1 MNRRLL
7 ALACLA
13 ASSSTA
19 GARPSVT
26 VVGEA
31 PFSDRELGDALE
43 LRVAPDL
50 PVVISA
56 GEDGRLVIEVEGRRQ
71 VIDAPDGDSHSSAR
85 VVALVVLSLVGEP
98 APRAFAPPAYA
109 VPVVA
114 AQGGPGPS
122 LDRRRTFRIVPSIV
136 HGDGGYNSGF
146 LTASAALYIAPSA
159 RVVGSIGY
167 GRELP
172 SSGDPGDGKRE
183 TGVPL
188 KLGIEGLSGVLGVEI
203 GGFAMPIVSCDTTT
217 TSKLGVYGMVHL
229 YLPVSARARVV
240 IEGGGEFALSQ
251 AAASCYGAL
260 SGDKYGGQL
269 GLGGEWAF

>member
-1 MNRRLL
+1 MVCFDLPSMNRRLL
-7 ALACLA
+7 AIACLA
-13 ASSSTA
+13 ASSSTVA
-19 GARPSVT
+19 ARPSVT

-56 GEDGRLVIEVEGRRQ
+56 GEDGRLIIEVEGRRQ

-85 VVALVVLSLVGEP
+85 VVALVVMSLVGEP
-98 APRAFAPPAYA
+98 APPAFAPPAYA
-109 VPVVA
+109 PAVA
-114 AQGGPGPS
+114 SSYGGAPTI
-122 LDRRRTFRIVPSIV
+122 DRRRTMRIVPSIV

-146 LTASAALYIAPSA
+146 LTVAAAYHIAPSA

-167 GRELP
+167 GRELT
-172 SSGDPGDGKRE
+172 SYGES
-183 TGVPL
+183 GVPL
-188 KLGIEGLSGVLGVEI
+188 KLGIEGLSGTLGVEL
-203 GGFAMPIVSCDTTT
+203 GGFAMPIFSCDTT

-229 YLPVSARARVV
+229 YIPVSARARVV

-251 AAASCYGAL
+251 AASACYGAL

>member
-7 ALACLA
+7 ALACLV
-13 ASSSTA
+13 ASSSIA

-26 VVGEA
+26 VTGDV

-50 PVVISA
+50 PVVIST

-98 APRAFAPPAYA
+98 TPPPAFAPPRYA
-109 VPVVA
+109 APAVA
-114 AQGGPGPS
+114 ASSGLPS
-122 LDRRRTFRIVPSIV
+122 LDRRHTFRIVPSIL

-146 LTASAALYIAPSA
+146 VTASAAVHIAPSA

-167 GRELP
+167 GRELT
-172 SSGDPGDGKRE
+172 SYGE
-183 TGVPL
+183 TGIPL
-188 KLGIEGLSGVLGVEI
+188 KLGIEGLSGNLGVEL
-203 GGFAMPIVSCDTTT
+203 GGFAMPIFSCDTT

-229 YLPVSARARVV
+229 YVPVSPRARVV
-240 IEGGGEFALSQ
+240 IEGGGEFAL
-251 AAASCYGAL
+251 AEAASGCYGAL

>member
-1 MNRRLL
+1 MKRRLL

-13 ASSSTA
+13 ASASNA

-26 VVGEA
+26 VVGDA

-50 PVVISA
+50 PVTISA
-56 GEDGRLVIEVEGRRQ
+56 EDGRLVIDVEGRRQ

-85 VVALVVLSLVGEP
+85 VVALVVMSLVGEP
-98 APRAFAPPAYA
+98 APPAFAPPAV

-114 AQGGPGPS
+114 SGYRAAEP
-122 LDRRRTFRIVPSIV
+122 DRSRTFRIVPSIL
-136 HGDGGYNSGF
+136 HGDGGYNSAII
-146 LTASAALYIAPSA
+146 TASAAFHIAPSA

-167 GRELP
+167 ARELA
-172 SSGDPGDGKRE
+172 SYGES
-183 TGVPL
+183 GVPIR
-188 KLGIEGLSGVLGVEI
+188 LGIEGLSGTLGVEL
-203 GGFAMPIVSCDTTT
+203 GGFAMPIYSCDTT
-217 TSKLGVYGMVHL
+217 TSKLGVYGTVHL
-229 YLPVSARARVV
+229 YLPVSPRARVV
-240 IEGGGEFALSQ
+240 IEGGGEYALSQ
-251 AAASCYGAL
+251 AASACYGAL

>member
-50 PVVISA
+50 PIVISTGA
-56 GEDGRLVIEVEGRRQ
+56 DGRLVIDVEGRRQ

-98 APRAFAPPAYA
+98 APPAFAPPAYA

-114 AQGGPGPS
+114 ASGGLPS
-122 LDRRRTFRIVPSIV
+122 LDRRRTFRIVPSIL

-146 LTASAALYIAPSA
+146 VTASAAFHIAPSA
-159 RVVGSIGY
+159 RVVGSIGF
-167 GRELP
+167 GRELT
-172 SSGDPGDGKRE
+172 SYGE

-188 KLGIEGLSGVLGVEI
+188 KVGIEGLSGNLGVEL
-203 GGFAMPIVSCDTTT
+203 GGFAMPIFSCDTT

-229 YLPVSARARVV
+229 YVPVSARARVV

>member
-13 ASSSTA
+13 ASSSIA

-26 VVGEA
+26 VVGDA

-50 PVVISA
+50 PVVIST
-56 GEDGRLVIEVEGRRQ
+56 GEDGRIVIDVEGRRQ
-71 VIDAPDGDSHSSAR
+71 VIDAPDGDSHTSAR

-98 APRAFAPPAYA
+98 APPAFAPPAYA
-109 VPVVA
+109 APGVA
-114 AQGGPGPS
+114 ASYGAVVDG
-122 LDRRRTFRIVPSIV
+122 RRTFRLVPSIL

-146 LTASAALYIAPSA
+146 LTASAAFHIAPSA

-167 GRELP
+167 GRELT
-172 SSGDPGDGKRE
+172 GYGE

-188 KLGIEGLSGVLGVEI
+188 KLGIEGLSGNLGVEL
-203 GGFAMPIVSCDTTT
+203 GGFAMPIFSCDTT

-229 YLPVSARARVV
+229 YIPVTTRARVV

-251 AAASCYGAL
+251 AASSCYGAL